1 MSDGGEGGTGVEP
14 SPREPEPTVREP
26 TVRESTVREPTV
38 REPTEAVLRRRA
50 RRRAISRTF
59 KVFATL
65 AVVYFVILNIP
76 GLRNAVDQLSDVK
89 PGLLV
94 VGLLLEMIALFC
106 YSAMTKA
113 ALGTVGDHLSTLR
126 LFRIQLSTRAL
137 SSLVPGGS
145 AAGSALGY
153 RLLTLSGVPG
163 PDAGFALATA
173 GLASAIMLNLILW
186 AGLIVSIPIRG
197 VNPLYGSA
205 AIAGIILMGI
215 AVAVIIGL
223 IEGQARSEKILR
235 RIARRFKFDED
246 RAGEAVRHIGGR
258 MQELSA
264 DRVMLRRLVLWA
276 SLNWLIDAAALWV
289 FIKSFGGN
297 LVPDGLIIAFGLANV
312 LAAIPITPG
321 GLGIV
326 EATYVPVLVGFGLP
340 RATAV
345 VGVVSYRI
353 AQYWF
358 PILLGGAI
366 YLSLRVG
373 PWAIDKGK
381 LEPMRDV
388 VAHVSARDETNL
400 DFFERFPGSERTGQV
415 LQPSSSEIRRIREE
429 VGSTGSGPGND
440 HGSGNDHGPGSDDDP
455 ENHESSPVGVVDPL
469 IDRDVRDSRD
479 TPGHG

>member
-1 MSDGGEGGTGVEP
+1 MSDAVGGDPVSP
-14 SPREPEPTVREP
+14 SVREP
-26 TVRESTVREPTV
+26 T
-38 REPTEAVLRRRA
+38 AAMLRRKA
-50 RRRAISRTF
+50 RRQAISRTF
-59 KVFATL
+59 KVVATL

-94 VGLLLEMIALFC
+94 LGLGLELVALFC
-106 YSAMTKA
+106 YSVMTKA
-113 ALGTVGDHLSTLR
+113 ALGEVGGHLSAWR

-153 RLLTLSGVPG
+153 RMLTVSGVPG
-163 PDAGFALATA
+163 PDAGFAIATA

-215 AVAVIIGL
+215 AVAIIIGL

-235 RIARRFKFDED
+235 RLARRFKFNED

-264 DRVMLRRLVLWA
+264 DRAMLKRLVLWA
-276 SLNWLIDAAALWV
+276 TLNWLIDAAALWV

-353 AQYWF
+353 AQYWL
-358 PILLGGAI
+358 PILFGGAM

-373 PWAIDKGK
+373 PWAIGKGN
-381 LEPMRDV
+381 LEPMRNV
-388 VAHVSARDETNL
+388 VAEVASRDETNL
-400 DFFERFPGSERTGQV
+400 DFFERFPASERTGQV
-415 LQPSSSEIRRIREE
+415 RQPSTAEIRRVQSELDSADRAA
-429 VGSTGSGPGND
+429 P
-440 HGSGNDHGPGSDDDP
+440 
-455 ENHESSPVGVVDPL
+455 SPQPIDPL
-469 IDRDVRDSRD
+469 VLPRDPDPDEGRR
-479 TPGHG
+479 